1 MKKKIIRN
9 TIIII
14 TLVTLLTFSAVTALM
29 YNHAVNVLTS
39 GTEHEAEI
47 IRLAVEN
54 NGTDFLKNVKLTGQT
69 QRITLI
75 NPSGMVIYDSDV
87 DEETLDNHKMRPE
100 VSQAIYKGVGTS
112 MRNSDTMDVK
122 VYYYA
127 VRLTDGN
134 ILRVSSSM
142 DSIYSMMADMVPYM
156 LLILAVII
164 CIAVIIIRVETERM
178 VRPINDINLNHPLDE
193 PTYEE
198 LMPLLT
204 RMDVQNKRIQ
214 QQMEELKQAEGMR
227 REFSANVTHE
237 LPFENLTIVRLQ

>member
-54 NGTDFLKNVKLTGQT
+54 NGTDFLKNVNLTGQT

-100 VSQAIYKGVGTS
+100 VSQALYRGVGTS

-127 VRLTDGN
+127 IRLTDGN

-227 REFSANVTHE
+227 REFSANVSLE
-237 LPFENLTIVRLQ
+237 L